1 MALTLKE
8 QNSGRQYPLIAVVEL
23 GFADLPAG
31 EATEIFELPHGA
43 VVIGGDF
50 VVTQVGDGAVSETMD
65 IGDTASGDR
74 YADGVNAKAL
84 ARTAL
89 TITGFKTSGKTA
101 ITATR
106 IEGGAAAMQGT
117 YRFTVLYMQTDR
129 SNENQG

>member
-1 MALTLKE
+1 MALPIKE
-8 QNSGRQYPLIAVVEL
+8 QNSGRQYSLVAVVEL

-31 EATEIFELPHGA
+31 VATEIFELPHNA
-43 VVIGGDF
+43 IVVGGDF
-50 VVTQVGDGAVSETMD
+50 TVIEVGDGAVSEVMD
-65 IGDTASGDR
+65 VGDTAVADR

-89 TITGFKTSGKTA
+89 TLTGFKSSGKTA

-106 IEGGAAAMQGT
+106 IEGGAAAAQGT
-117 YRFTVLYMQTDR
+117 YRFTVQYIQLDR